1 MSATI
6 IDFASMVKKLE
17 NPPNRIRELRRAAG
31 MTQADLADAIGV
43 KQNLIGRY
51 ETGDRE
57 LSLARLRQIAR
68 ALHTDVGS
76 LLAPEDNTHGLDERE
91 REVIETMREGDAH
104 AEMITRVAE
113 STRSF
118 GQVPAQEKRKAG

>member
-68 ALHTDVGS
+68 ALHTDVGG
-76 LLAPEDNTHGLDERE
+76 LLAPEDNGHGLDERE
-91 REVIETMREGDAH
+91 REVVGIMREGDAH
-104 AEMITRVAE
+104 AEMIVKVAE
-113 STRSF
+113 TAHAF
-118 GQVPAQEKRKAG
+118 GAVPVQDKRKTA